1 MTEAL
6 LFVSVGSLLT
16 IGAATLVI
24 AALTLQNARKYVELA
39 EARMEHLREEQARL
53 VLFVREERQ
62 SLKEE
67 LEREREQRLEA
78 QHRAEWASRGRLPLR
93 LAPMTGEP
101 EHEREQRLGT
111 RQELR
116 TRQDIEHRIDELKR
130 ELLELREVRQEAR
143 EVERESSSPVSKGS
157 LEDMLGTREL
167 LGEKALPTEEVR
179 EPRRTPSSPE
189 AKASEPADI
198 PPEDERPRLAVW
210 HPHPDDDVSPGKA
223 PAGQTA
229 DPSAA
234 PVEMFRRHYDKYL
247 ENYEGYVKLAER
259 IYQMRDKAQSARG
272 PLAEREWEERLRRV
286 NDGIKRTRGR
296 LDILEEYNPELAT
309 DDRISRRAGIA
320 RHHSQLEGSR

>member
-6 LFVSVGSLLT
+6 LLLSAGSLLT
-16 IGAATLVI
+16 ICIATLFI
-24 AALTLQNARKYVELA
+24 ATLALRHARRYVELA
-39 EARMEHLREEQARL
+39 EERMEHLREEQARL
-53 VLFVREERQ
+53 LMLLLEERQ

-67 LEREREQRLEA
+67 LEQERERRLET
-78 QHRAEWASRGRLPLR
+78 QQ
-93 LAPMTGEP
+93 
-101 EHEREQRLGT
+101 EREER
-111 RQELR
+111 ELR
-116 TRQDIEHRIDELKR
+116 TRRVAERRIDDLKR
-130 ELLELREVRQEAR
+130 ELLELRKVPRNRSAPQR
-143 EVERESSSPVSKGS
+143 GSSAL
-157 LEDMLGTREL
+157 LEELFEDTPGTREPVR
-167 LGEKALPTEEVR
+167 EKTLPTEEAQR
-179 EPRRTPSSPE
+179 SGTPRLASP
-189 AKASEPADI
+189 P

-229 DPSAA
+229 GPSAA

-259 IYQMRDKAQSARG
+259 IYQMRDNAESAHG

-286 NDGIKRTRGR
+286 NDGIKRTTAR

-320 RHHSQLEGSR
+320 RHHSELERTR